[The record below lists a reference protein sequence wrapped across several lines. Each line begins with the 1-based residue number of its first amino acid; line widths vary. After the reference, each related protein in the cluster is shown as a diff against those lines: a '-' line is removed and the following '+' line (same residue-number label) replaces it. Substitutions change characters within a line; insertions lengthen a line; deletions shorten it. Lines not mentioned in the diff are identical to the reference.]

1 MRVLLTGS
9 TGFIGSAVLAAV
21 RGNGHEVTALV
32 RSEDAAARARAVDA
46 RSVSGDMR
54 DHGLIAR
61 LAGDADAVIHTAS
74 PGDATSRDAEVEFA
88 DAILAGFGDRE
99 AVFVRTGGIWI
110 HGPGADLT
118 EDTPHNPPPLVA
130 WRSEIDERI
139 LATPGIR
146 AVLVEP
152 AIVYGH
158 GDGIPNT
165 VTRAAAIGSPPGVQ
179 LIGDGSQHW
188 GTVHVD
194 DLADLYALAL
204 ERAPHGSV
212 FLAASGQNPT
222 VRELGDAASRARG
235 FGGQVAPESAEATI
249 ARLGAFGEAL
259 LLDQQASGTRA
270 RNTLGW
276 SPTRPS
282 LLAEIED
289 GRYTD

>member
-1 MRVLLTGS
+1 MHVLLTGS
-9 TGFIGSAVLAAV
+9 TGFIGSAVLAAA

-32 RSEDAAARARAVDA
+32 RSEDGAARARAVGA
-46 RSVSGDMR
+46 RPVLGDMR

-61 LAGDADAVIHTAS
+61 LAGDAEAVVHTAS
-74 PGDATSRDAEVEFA
+74 PGNATSRDAEVEFA
-88 DAILAGFGDRE
+88 DAVLAGFGDRE

-110 HGPGADLT
+110 HGPGANLT
-118 EDTPHNPPPLVA
+118 EDTPHNPPSLVA

-146 AVLVEP
+146 AILVEP

-165 VTRAAAIGSPPGVQ
+165 VTRADATGTPPGVQ
-179 LIGDGSQHW
+179 LVGDGSQHW

-194 DLADLYALAL
+194 DLADLYVLAL
-204 ERAPHGSV
+204 EQAPHGSV
-212 FLAASGQNPT
+212 YLAASGQNPT
-222 VRELGDAASRARG
+222 VRELGEAASRTRG
-235 FGGQVAPESAEATI
+235 LDGQVTPESAEATI
-249 ARLGAFGEAL
+249 SRLGAFGEAL
-259 LLDQQASGTRA
+259 LLDQQASGARA
-270 RNTLGW
+270 RSRLGW

>member
-9 TGFIGSAVLAAV
+9 TGYIGSAVLAAV

-32 RSEDAAARARAVDA
+32 RSEDGAARARAVGA
-46 RSVSGDMR
+46 RPVLGDMR

-61 LAGDADAVIHTAS
+61 LAGDAEAVVHTAS
-74 PGDATSRDAEVEFA
+74 PGDA
-88 DAILAGFGDRE
+88 I
-99 AVFVRTGGIWI
+99 
-110 HGPGADLT
+110 
-118 EDTPHNPPPLVA
+118 
-130 WRSEIDERI
+130 
-139 LATPGIR
+139 
-146 AVLVEP
+146 LVEP

-165 VTRAAAIGSPPGVQ
+165 VTRADATGTPPGVQ
-179 LIGDGSQHW
+179 LVGDGSQHW

-194 DLADLYALAL
+194 DLADLFLLAL
-204 ERAPHGSV
+204 EQAPHGSV
-212 FLAASGQNPT
+212 YLAASGQNPT
-222 VRELGDAASRARG
+222 VRELAEAASRTRG
-235 FGGQVAPESAEATI
+235 LDGQVTPESDEATI

-259 LLDQQASGTRA
+259 LLDQQASGARA

-289 GRYTD
+289 GRCTD